1 MTSTRYRSC
10 AARELT
16 NTPVHL
22 RSYERHVMT
31 DTTAGRTGKASSAP
45 KPTSGT
51 PGSQVATGGDDS
63 PLVTS
68 QGRTSIAD
76 TVVAKIAGIS
86 AREVSGVHALGGG
99 AARAVGALRDRIPGS
114 RTNHSQG
121 VTVEVGERQAAVDL
135 DLVAEYGVA
144 IVDLAAGVRRNV
156 ITTVEQMTGL
166 EVTEVNITVHDVFL
180 DDGNDDDDTAQQQS
194 RVE

>member
-1 MTSTRYRSC
+1 
-10 AARELT
+10 
-16 NTPVHL
+16 
-22 RSYERHVMT
+22 MT
-31 DTTAGRTGKASSAP
+31 DLHAGAQATPPGKERSVGSQA
-45 KPTSGT
+45 
-51 PGSQVATGGDDS
+51 SQVAQHGRDVDS

-86 AREVSGVHALGGG
+86 TREVSGVHALGGG
-99 AARAVGALRDRIPGS
+99 AARAVGALRERIPGS

-121 VTVEVGERQAAVDL
+121 VMVEVGERQAAVDI

-144 IVDLAAGVRRNV
+144 IADLAAGVRRNV
-156 ITTVEQMTGL
+156 ITTVESMTGL

-180 DDGNDDDDTAQQQS
+180 DDGSEDESES